1 MAIDFE
7 GKAVVRRQA
16 APMPERPAPTMR
28 TSRCSAMMVL
38 PDRCGPAG
46 AGPVPAVYEQG
57 VDEVNTLLRGCY
69 ADRMTSPSAAKTTPA
84 TGPAPDAATDAAA
97 GSVPE
102 TGPRRGRR
110 AAKPSGDERQHAILV
125 AAERLLGE
133 KDFADVTIDDL
144 ARGAGISRPT
154 FYFYFASKQAV
165 LLTLLDQVAHEAE
178 KRTADVFSELP
189 TAPATAWRKAIEAFA
204 GTFAAHRGVSV
215 AAAAARSSE
224 PELAAEWA
232 TLTNRWIDA
241 TAAAIRAERDRG
253 ASPDGPEPR
262 RLASALNLLNERV
275 ITAALTGLDPAGTPR
290 AAAALADVEDTVET
304 LLHIW
309 LTSIYGAVPADS

>member
-1 MAIDFE
+1 M
-7 GKAVVRRQA
+7 
-16 APMPERPAPTMR
+16 T
-28 TSRCSAMMVL
+28 VL
-38 PDRCGPAG
+38 PDSCGLARASPI
-46 AGPVPAVYEQG
+46 PAVYEQG
-57 VDEVNTLLRGCY
+57 VEEVNTLSIGCY
-69 ADRMTSPSAAKTTPA
+69 ADPMNSPSAAETAPAISTPA
-84 TGPAPDAATDAAA
+84 ASTLAAHGAPEAAPHA
-97 GSVPE
+97 VPN
-102 TGPRRGRR
+102 RGRR
-110 AAKPSGDERQHAILV
+110 AARLSGDERQRAILV

-133 KDFADVTIDDL
+133 KAFADVTIDDL

-178 KRTADVFSELP
+178 KRTAEVFSDLS
-189 TAPATAWRKAIEAFA
+189 TAPSAAWRKAIEAFA
-204 GTFAAHRGVSV
+204 RTFAAHRGVSV

-253 ASPDGPEPR
+253 ASPAGPEPR
-262 RLASALNLLNERV
+262 LLASALNLLNERV
-275 ITAALTGLDPAGTPR
+275 ITAALTGLDPAGPPLP
-290 AAAALADVEDTVET
+290 AAALPGAVEETVET

-309 LTSIYGAVPADS
+309 LTSIYGAVPADP

>member
-1 MAIDFE
+1 MNPASAAE
-7 GKAVVRRQA
+7 TASPSSGPA
-16 APMPERPAPTMR
+16 APKAAPH
-28 TSRCSAMMVL
+28 
-38 PDRCGPAG
+38 
-46 AGPVPAVYEQG
+46 E
-57 VDEVNTLLRGCY
+57 
-69 ADRMTSPSAAKTTPA
+69 AAQD
-84 TGPAPDAATDAAA
+84 APN
-97 GSVPE
+97 
-102 TGPRRGRR
+102 RGRR
-110 AAKPSGDERQHAILV
+110 AARLSGDERQRAILV

-133 KDFADVTIDDL
+133 KDFADVTIEDL

-178 KRTADVFSELP
+178 KRTTDVFSDLGA
-189 TAPATAWRKAIEAFA
+189 APSAAWRKAIEAFA

-241 TAAAIRAERDRG
+241 TAVAIRAERDRG
-253 ASPDGPEPR
+253 ASPAGPEPR

>member
-1 MAIDFE
+1 MNPASAAE
-7 GKAVVRRQA
+7 TAPPSSGPAAAKA
-16 APMPERPAPTMR
+16 APDDA
-28 TSRCSAMMVL
+28 A
-38 PDRCGPAG
+38 
-46 AGPVPAVYEQG
+46 QG
-57 VDEVNTLLRGCY
+57 VPN
-69 ADRMTSPSAAKTTPA
+69 
-84 TGPAPDAATDAAA
+84 
-97 GSVPE
+97 
-102 TGPRRGRR
+102 RGRR
-110 AAKPSGDERQHAILV
+110 AARLSGDERQRAILV

-178 KRTADVFSELP
+178 KRTADVFSDLSA
-189 TAPATAWRKAIEAFA
+189 APSAAWRKAIEAFA

-241 TAAAIRAERDRG
+241 TAAAIGAERDRG
-253 ASPDGPEPR
+253 ASPAGPEPR
-262 RLASALNLLNERV
+262 LLASALNLLNERV
-275 ITAALTGLDPAGTPR
+275 ITAALTGLEPTGPALR
-290 AAAALADVEDTVET
+290 APALPGVVEDTIET

-309 LTSIYGAVPADS
+309 LTSIYGAVPADP

>member
-1 MAIDFE
+1 MGADQR
-7 GKAVVRRQA
+7 V
-16 APMPERPAPTMR
+16 PAR
-28 TSRCSAMMVL
+28 F
-38 PDRCGPAG
+38 
-46 AGPVPAVYEQG
+46 PAVYEQG
-57 VDEVNTLLRGCY
+57 VDEVNTLSRGCY
-69 ADRMTSPSAAKTTPA
+69 ADAMNSPYAAETAPAMSAPA
-84 TGPAPDAATDAAA
+84 ASAPAAHGAPDAAAHA
-97 GSVPE
+97 VPN
-102 TGPRRGRR
+102 RGRR
-110 AAKPSGDERQHAILV
+110 AARLSGDERQRAILV

-165 LLTLLDQVAHEAE
+165 LLALLDQVAREAE
-178 KRTADVFSELP
+178 KRTAEVFSSLS
-189 TAPATAWRKAIEAFA
+189 TAPSAAWRKAIEAFT

-224 PELAAEWA
+224 PELAAGWA

-253 ASPDGPEPR
+253 ASPAGPEPR
-262 RLASALNLLNERV
+262 LLASALNLLNERV
-275 ITAALTGLDPAGTPR
+275 ITAALTGLDSTGLDPAEPPLP
-290 AAAALADVEDTVET
+290 AEALPGAVGETVET

-309 LTSIYGAVPADS
+309 LTSIYGAVPAVPDPEPGPKGLEVGEGGGVH

>member
-1 MAIDFE
+1 MRG
-7 GKAVVRRQA
+7 GK
-16 APMPERPAPTMR
+16 
-28 TSRCSAMMVL
+28 CH
-38 PDRCGPAG
+38 
-46 AGPVPAVYEQG
+46 PVPAVYEQG
-57 VDEVNTLLRGCY
+57 VDVVNTLLRGCY
-69 ADRMTSPSAAKTTPA
+69 ADAMNPPSAADSAPA
-84 TGPAPDAATDAAA
+84 GDPVPGAAPQV
-97 GSVPE
+97 VPN
-102 TGPRRGRR
+102 RGRR
-110 AAKPSGDERQHAILV
+110 AARLSGDERQRAILV

-165 LLTLLDQVAHEAE
+165 LLALLDQVAHEAE
-178 KRTADVFSELP
+178 KRTADVFKDLS
-189 TAPATAWRKAIEAFA
+189 TAPSAAWRRAIEAFA

-241 TAAAIRAERDRG
+241 TAAAIRAERERG
-253 ASPDGPEPR
+253 ASPAGPEPR
-262 RLASALNLLNERV
+262 QLASALNLLNERV
-275 ITAALTGLDPAGTPR
+275 ITAALTGLDPAGTDPNG
-290 AAAALADVEDTVET
+290 AALPAAALPGAADDIVGNIVGT

-309 LTSIYGAVPADS
+309 LTSIYGAVPPGL

>member
-110 AAKPSGDERQHAILV
+110 AARLSGDERQHAILA

-178 KRTADVFSELP
+178 KRTVDVFSELP

-253 ASPDGPEPR
+253 ASPAGPEPR

>member
-1 MAIDFE
+1 M
-7 GKAVVRRQA
+7 
-16 APMPERPAPTMR
+16 
-28 TSRCSAMMVL
+28 
-38 PDRCGPAG
+38 
-46 AGPVPAVYEQG
+46 
-57 VDEVNTLLRGCY
+57 
-69 ADRMTSPSAAKTTPA
+69 
-84 TGPAPDAATDAAA
+84 PDAAPRA
-97 GSVPE
+97 VPN
-102 TGPRRGRR
+102 RGRR
-110 AAKPSGDERQHAILV
+110 AARLSGDERQRAILV

-165 LLTLLDQVAHEAE
+165 LLALLDQVAHEAE
-178 KRTADVFSELP
+178 KRTAEVFSDLSA
-189 TAPATAWRKAIEAFA
+189 APSAAWRKAIEAFA

-241 TAAAIRAERDRG
+241 TAAAIQAERDRG
-253 ASPDGPEPR
+253 ASPAGPEPR
-262 RLASALNLLNERV
+262 LLASALNLLNERV
-275 ITAALTGLDPAGTPR
+275 ITAALTGLDPTGPPLP
-290 AAAALADVEDTVET
+290 AAALPGAVEETVET

-309 LTSIYGAVPADS
+309 LTSIYGAVPGRPLRGQRRRLGRVRGTRWVWRWAGRRRRLTMGAGGRPAAAVCSAKVGGHEFAREAVRETVHETVREPRHAEE

>member
-1 MAIDFE
+1 M
-7 GKAVVRRQA
+7 
-16 APMPERPAPTMR
+16 T
-28 TSRCSAMMVL
+28 VL
-38 PDRCGPAG
+38 PDRCGLARASPI
-46 AGPVPAVYEQG
+46 PAVYELG
-57 VDEVNTLLRGCY
+57 VEEVNTLSRGCY
-69 ADRMTSPSAAKTTPA
+69 AGPMNSPSAAETAPAISTPA
-84 TGPAPDAATDAAA
+84 SHGVPDAAPRA
-97 GSVPE
+97 VPN
-102 TGPRRGRR
+102 RGRR
-110 AAKPSGDERQHAILV
+110 AARLSGDERQRAILV

-165 LLTLLDQVAHEAE
+165 LLALLDQVAHEAE
-178 KRTADVFSELP
+178 KRTAEVFSDLSA
-189 TAPATAWRKAIEAFA
+189 APSAAWRKAIEAFA

-241 TAAAIRAERDRG
+241 TAAAIQAERDRG
-253 ASPDGPEPR
+253 ASPAGPEPR
-262 RLASALNLLNERV
+262 LLASALNLLNERV
-275 ITAALTGLDPAGTPR
+275 ITAALTGLDPTGPPLP
-290 AAAALADVEDTVET
+290 AAALPGAVEETVET

-309 LTSIYGAVPADS
+309 LTSIYGAAPADP